1 MMHNPPHPGIFLNE
15 TVIKPLA
22 LGVTETA
29 QRLGMSRTAL
39 SRVLNGKAGISPD
52 LAVQLERAGQSSAR
66 FWVNL
71 QALERAG
78 QSSARFWV
86 NLQANYDLWQATN
99 REHPDVIQLDAVA

>member
-15 TVIKPLA
+15 TVIKPLEI
-22 LGVTETA
+22 GVTETA

-52 LAVQLERAGQSSAR
+52 LAVRLES
-66 FWVNL
+66 
-71 QALERAG
+71 AG

-86 NLQANYDLWQATN
+86 NLQANYDLWLATN
-99 REHPDVIQLDAVA
+99 REQPDIEKLDKVA

>member
-15 TVIKPLA
+15 TVVKPLKI
-22 LGVTETA
+22 GVTETA

-52 LAVQLERAGQSSAR
+52 LAVR
-66 FWVNL
+66 
-71 QALERAG
+71 LERAG

-86 NLQANYDLWQATN
+86 NLQANFDLWIATN
-99 REHPDVIQLDAVA
+99 KEQPEVTKLDVNY

>member
-15 TVIKPLA
+15 TVIKPLG
-22 LGVTETA
+22 LGVTDTA

-52 LAVQLERAGQSSAR
+52 LAVR
-66 FWVNL
+66 
-71 QALERAG
+71 LERAG

-86 NLQANYDLWQATN
+86 NLQANYDLWVASN
-99 REHPDVIQLDAVA
+99 REQPEVTKLDAVA

>member
-15 TVIKPLA
+15 TVIKPLDI
-22 LGVTETA
+22 GVTESA
-29 QRLGMSRTAL
+29 KRLGMSRTAL

-71 QALERAG
+71 
-78 QSSARFWV
+78 
-86 NLQANYDLWQATN
+86 
-99 REHPDVIQLDAVA
+99 

>member
-1 MMHNPPHPGIFLNE
+1 MMHNPPQPGIFLNE
-15 TVIKPLA
+15 TVIKPLG

-52 LAVQLERAGQSSAR
+52 LAVQLERAGQSK
-66 FWVNL
+66 
-71 QALERAG
+71 
-78 QSSARFWV
+78 ARFWV

-99 REHPDVIQLDAVA
+99 REHPDVIKLDAVA

>member
-1 MMHNPPHPGIFLNE
+1 MMKNPPHPGIFLNE
-15 TVIKPLA
+15 TVIKPLG

-29 QRLGMSRTAL
+29 QRLGMSRTAM

-71 QALERAG
+71 QA
-78 QSSARFWV
+78 
-86 NLQANYDLWQATN
+86 NYDLWQATR
-99 REHPDVIQLDAVA
+99 REHPEVMRLDAA

>member
-15 TVIKPLA
+15 TVVKPLG
-22 LGVTETA
+22 LSVTETA

-52 LAVQLERAGQSSAR
+52 LAVR
-66 FWVNL
+66 
-71 QALERAG
+71 LERAG

-86 NLQANYDLWQATN
+86 NLQANHDLWIASNKEQ
-99 REHPDVIQLDAVA
+99 PDVIKLDTAA

>member
-1 MMHNPPHPGIFLNE
+1 MMHNPPHPGTFLNE
-15 TVIKPLA
+15 TVIKPLQI
-22 LGVTETA
+22 GVTETA

-52 LAVQLERAGQSSAR
+52 LAVR
-66 FWVNL
+66 
-71 QALERAG
+71 LERAG

-99 REHPDVIQLDAVA
+99 REQPEVTKLDAVA